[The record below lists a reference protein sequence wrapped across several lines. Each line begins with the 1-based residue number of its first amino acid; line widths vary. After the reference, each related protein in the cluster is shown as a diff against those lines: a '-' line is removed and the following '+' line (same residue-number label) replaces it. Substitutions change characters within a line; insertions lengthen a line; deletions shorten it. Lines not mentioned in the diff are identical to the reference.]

1 MDSPEKQ
8 RKKVKVPSIVITIGF
23 IVVVQLGALFLT
35 QVNAPVTS
43 QLGYSYA
50 PGGTSSVGAASNAL
64 LLVVAVFATTLVAVW
79 LVRHKRIKFFKFIVF
94 FGTAFALFL
103 LTLLTAAIMTSGVL
117 EETTGLYV
125 SIGAAAAVVA
135 ILALSTFA
143 PKAGFLAPVV
153 TGLLSAEV
161 GSYFASTIPYL
172 TAILIPIAF
181 SIYDIYAVFR
191 GPLKQLITLAS
202 EDSLGN
208 VSTKVGELS
217 IGVGDTVFYS
227 MIPSIVLF
235 QFSLGYAFVTMAA
248 IDVGVVVTL
257 YLLRRVKLLPGL
269 PIPMALGL
277 LTVLLFTLTSIR

>member
-1 MDSPEKQ
+1 MEPPEKQ
-8 RKKVKVPSIVITIGF
+8 RRNARFPSIAFSVGFVI
-23 IVVVQLGALFLT
+23 VVQLAALYFT

-50 PGGTSSVGAASNAL
+50 PAGTSSVGAASNAL
-64 LLVVAVFATTLVAVW
+64 LLVVAVFATTLLAVW
-79 LVRHKRIKFFKFIVF
+79 LVRNKRVKVFKLIVF
-94 FGTAFALFL
+94 MGAAFALFL
-103 LTLLTAAIMTSGVL
+103 LTLLTVAILTSGIL
-117 EETTGLYV
+117 DETIGLYISV
-125 SIGAAAAVVA
+125 GAGAVVVA
-135 ILALSTFA
+135 ILVLSTFA
-143 PKAGFLAPVV
+143 RRAGFLTPVV

-161 GSYFASTIPYL
+161 GSYFASTVPYL

-202 EDSLGN
+202 EDSLGS
-208 VSTKVGELS
+208 VSTKVGELT

-235 QFSLGYAFVTMAA
+235 QFSLGYAFLTMAA
-248 IDVGVVVTL
+248 IDIGVVVTL
-257 YLLRRVKLLPGL
+257 FLLTRVKLLPGL

-277 LTVLLFTLTSIR
+277 LTVLLYTVR